1 VVLWLRCLYSAGRHS
16 SLPWS
21 YGGWPEASASAWGII
36 GFSHIEVTKHPSG
49 SNIFLRVR
57 YAGSGRRTDFLGR
70 YTSRASSEHGQ
81 GRRPTFPR
89 DGGLWAHM
97 GWILTGRTLHNNSAE
112 LLPYVPDLRKDKF
125 QVWISRWH
133 WMPITAVGA
142 IILVAGGWQYALWG
156 IFFRTVIGL
165 HSTWLVNSATHIWGT
180 QRFPAHDPP
189 KTAFG
194 WRY

>member
-1 VVLWLRCLYSAGRHS
+1 MMMFHSGALAALFVFSWKAFLLAVVLWWVAG
-16 SLPWS
+16 SLGIGMGYHRLLTHRS
-21 YGGWPEASASAWGII
+21 YKTPKW
-36 GFSHIEVTKHPSG
+36 IEYFLTCAVRWLWKADRFSG
-49 SNIFLRVR
+49 SLHIACIIRTR
-57 YAGSGRRTDFLGR
+57 TRKATHISARRRFVGP
-70 YTSRASSEHGQ
+70 HG
-81 GRRPTFPR
+81 
-89 DGGLWAHM
+89 
-97 GWILTGRTLHNNSAE
+97 LHNNSAE